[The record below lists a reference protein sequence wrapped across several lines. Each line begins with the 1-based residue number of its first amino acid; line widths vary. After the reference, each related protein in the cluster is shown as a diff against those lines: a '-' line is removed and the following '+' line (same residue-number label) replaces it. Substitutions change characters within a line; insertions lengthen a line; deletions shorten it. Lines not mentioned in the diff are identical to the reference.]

1 MFNVRTYL
9 ESTFTPSSFHCISS
23 SLAVYT
29 EGTSIAQVKST
40 ELHNFIFM
48 FLKTANFSMFTNKCA
63 LLTQVH
69 FGSSPSCVR
78 NALSSQ
84 DNHE

>member
-9 ESTFTPSSFHCISS
+9 ESAFIPSSFHCISS
-23 SLAVYT
+23 LAVYT
-29 EGTSIAQVKST
+29 KGTSITQVNT

-48 FLKTANFSMFTNKCA
+48 FLKTANFSIFTNKCA